1 MGTNSVLRAIE
12 LVLVFA
18 HSAWVINRQLYL
30 LLIKHRQPSVHWQ
43 APSAV
48 HHRAMLQQ
56 WLHLHIQYY
65 RHPIEWFVTQMK
77 QTAAVGWFQP
87 NQHSIHGCGVTLH
100 LCYKC
105 VSRCFSNP
113 LHFFGVLFFIWT
125 TLACRGWTLRQ
136 LGASGKNNSCKSCFS
151 GEKMSLSSIPTS
163 NWASKPC
170 TVALLWPFPCQHIIH
185 SWSTCVI
192 NTQAKHQF

>member
-1 MGTNSVLRAIE
+1 MLA
-12 LVLVFA
+12 FP

-56 WLHLHIQYY
+56 WPHLHIQYY

-77 QTAAVGWFQP
+77 QTAAVWRFQP

-105 VSRCFSNP
+105 ASRCFFKI
-113 LHFFGVLFFIWT
+113 FFIFAGVLFFIWT
-125 TLACRGWTLRQ
+125 ILACRGWTLRQ
-136 LGASGKNNSCKSCFS
+136 FGASVKNNGCKSCFS

-163 NWASKPC
+163 NRASKPC
-170 TVALLWPFPCQHIIH
+170 SVALLCPFPCQHIIH
-185 SWSTCVI
+185 SSSTCVN
-192 NTQAKHQF
+192 NTRAKHQI